1 MTVCEVCGVFI
12 NCTDAEQ
19 RQLAAAQAL
28 GKTAL
33 GNVTPVSKALGVR
46 IFSRRPSV
54 YCISPL
60 VLVSTRLTPLLISAP
75 QLGPCTSMVLYAYT
89 TNLAGVMNLLK

>member
-19 RQLAAAQAL
+19 RQLASAQAL

-46 IFSRRPSV
+46 
-54 YCISPL
+54 PL
-60 VLVSTRLTPLLISAP
+60 AVQNMRIAALDAADV
-75 QLGPCTSMVLYAYT
+75 PCTVISEEPMCSLHLHT
-89 TNLAGVMNLLK
+89 VM

>member
-1 MTVCEVCGVFI
+1 MRVQAPERIMTVCEVCGVFI

-19 RQLAAAQAL
+19 RQLASAQAL

-46 IFSRRPSV
+46 PIAAQ
-54 YCISPL
+54 YLPL
-60 VLVSTRLTPLLISAP
+60 IWDAFCTVILMIPCALCSEICALLCERSFH
-75 QLGPCTSMVLYAYT
+75 
-89 TNLAGVMNLLK
+89 